1 MNINN
6 NSNNNNNNNIQKLIL
21 LNILLIPVIQIVG
34 FYLRG
39 INNNLILI
47 SSIIWILLSIPLY
60 ITIENIIS
68 TYLFFGINF
77 FVCSLLLSLSYNL
90 FDISIHEV
98 FKMIVLNILVLSAN
112 YIILRFSNYNIF
124 TNKIFI
130 ILSGTIIIIGI
141 SLFKNEFPVLGIMII
156 IISIF
161 SIVLN
166 ITCLLLIKRYQ
177 SYNFLDVV
185 KLYSLLLFIS
195 LLILVLEELSED
207 SFIDHF
213 IPPNLEKHKS

>member
-6 NSNNNNNNNIQKLIL
+6 DNNIQKLIL
-21 LNILLIPVIQIVG
+21 LNILLIPIIQIVG
-34 FYLRG
+34 FYLG
-39 INNNLILI
+39 DMNNNLILI

-90 FDISIHEV
+90 VDISIHEV
-98 FKMIVLNILVLSAN
+98 FKMVVLNILVLSAN
-112 YIILRFSNYNIF
+112 YIILKFSNYNII

-166 ITCLLLIKRYQ
+166 ITCLLLIKRY
-177 SYNFLDVV
+177 SNYNFLDIV

-213 IPPNLEKHKS
+213 IPPNLKKHKN